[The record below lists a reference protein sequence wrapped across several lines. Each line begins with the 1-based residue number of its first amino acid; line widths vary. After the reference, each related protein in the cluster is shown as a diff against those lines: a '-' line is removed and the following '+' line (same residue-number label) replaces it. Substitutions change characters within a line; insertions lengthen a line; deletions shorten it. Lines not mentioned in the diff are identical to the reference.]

1 LQSVISSTLLRK
13 RHNKMS
19 EIILPPGITLPPH
32 VQPIDAPEEGADAE
46 TKAGAL
52 PTPTGW
58 KLLCIVPDVDEKI
71 AGTSLDL
78 VRDQASLRQEEHATT
93 VLFVLR
99 TGPDAYKDSAKFPNG
114 AWCKEGDFV
123 LVRTYSGTRFK
134 IFGKEFRL
142 INDDQVEAVVQDP
155 RGLTRA

>member
-1 LQSVISSTLLRK
+1 
-13 RHNKMS
+13 MS
-19 EIILPPGITLPPH
+19 EILLPPGIALPDH
-32 VQPIDAPEEGADAE
+32 IEHLETPEEDASTE

-58 KLLCIVPDVDEKI
+58 KILCVVPEVDQKI

-78 VRDQASLRQEEHATT
+78 VRDTATMRQEEHATT

-99 TGPDAYKDSAKFPNG
+99 VGPDAYKDTTKFPSG

-134 IFGKEFRL
+134 VFGKEFRL
-142 INDDQVEAVVQDP
+142 LNDDQVDAVVQDP
-155 RGLTRA
+155 RGVTRA

>member
-1 LQSVISSTLLRK
+1 MIE
-13 RHNKMS
+13 S
-19 EIILPPGITLPPH
+19 ESGLILPPGISLPPH
-32 VQPIDAPEEGADAE
+32 IQPMDTPAEEDDNE

-52 PTPTGW
+52 PSPTGW
-58 KLLCIVPDVDEKI
+58 KLLCVVPEVEQKI

-78 VRDQASLRQEEHATT
+78 VRDTATMRQEEHATT

-99 TGPDAYKDSAKFPNG
+99 VGPDAYKDTTKFPTG

-142 INDDQVEAVVQDP
+142 INDDQVDAVVLDP

>member
-1 LQSVISSTLLRK
+1 
-13 RHNKMS
+13 MS
-19 EIILPPGITLPPH
+19 EILLPPGIALPEH
-32 VQPIDAPEEGADAE
+32 IQPVDKPDEDADNA

-58 KLLCIVPDVDEKI
+58 KLLCVVPEVDEKI

-78 VRDQASLRQEEHATT
+78 VRDTASMRQEEHATT

-99 TGPDAYKDSAKFPNG
+99 VGPDAYKDPTKFPAG

-142 INDDQVEAVVQDP
+142 INDDQVDAVVQDP